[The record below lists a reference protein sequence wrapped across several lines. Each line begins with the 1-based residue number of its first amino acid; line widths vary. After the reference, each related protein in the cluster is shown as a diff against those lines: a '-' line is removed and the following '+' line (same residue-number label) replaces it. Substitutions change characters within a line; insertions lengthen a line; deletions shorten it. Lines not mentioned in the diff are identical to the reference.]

1 MSRKQWIDFTAVRE
15 ALDFPTVLSHYGI
28 DAPSGQ
34 TQFKMHCPFHE
45 DNTPSCSINADK
57 GIFKCF
63 GCHTQ
68 GNVLEFVIYM
78 EDGDPES
85 KEDMY
90 TGAQTAISIMGK
102 SPDDFTKPTSDK
114 SAKSAPRTSKK
125 ENVAPPSSV
134 TRKAGQRAKPAAS
147 EDVETKPRQNKPF
160 GRELELEHDHPFLIE
175 HGIEPQLA
183 EKYGIGFC
191 NAGIMKG
198 RIAIPIHNLEGEV
211 MAYAGRYASDDIPEG
226 TDRYR
231 FPKRF
236 LKSLELY
243 NLYRAVELRKRY
255 LVIVEGYWSAIRLNE
270 AGIPAAALMG
280 TSLSHAQAE
289 LVRKAG
295 FRYAILLLDG
305 DMAGREAAP
314 DAAFVLSQHVYVRT
328 MELPDGVK
336 PDTVSEDFLNQF
348 R

>member
-15 ALDFPTVLSHYGI
+15 ALGFPAVLQNYGI
-28 DAPSGQ
+28 DHPGGQ
-34 TQFKMHCPFHE
+34 SQFKVHCPFHE
-45 DNTPSCSINADK
+45 DNTPSCSINTEK

-68 GNVLEFVIYM
+68 GNVLEFVIFM
-78 EDGDPES
+78 EDGDPDS

-90 TGAQTAISIMGK
+90 AGAQTAISIMGR
-102 SPDDFTKPTSDK
+102 SPDDFAKPSD
-114 SAKSAPRTSKK
+114 RTSHKTAPETAKK
-125 ENVAPPSSV
+125 ENPAHKPSAAKK
-134 TRKAGQRAKPAAS
+134 TPQAAKPDVS
-147 EDVETKPRQNKPF
+147 EDVKSEPRKNKPF
-160 GRELELEHDHPFLIE
+160 GRELELEHAHPFLIE
-175 HGIEPQLA
+175 RGIEPDIA
-183 EKYGIGFC
+183 EKYGVGFC

-198 RIAIPIHNLEGEV
+198 RIAIPIHNLDGQV
-211 MAYAGRYASDDIPEG
+211 LAYAGRYASEDIPDG

-236 LKSLELY
+236 LKSLELF
-243 NLYRAVELRKRY
+243 NLHRAVELRKRY

-270 AGIPAAALMG
+270 AGIPAGALMG
-280 TSLSHAQAE
+280 TSLSPAQAE
-289 LVRKAG
+289 LVRQAG
-295 FRYAILLLDG
+295 FRHAILLLDG
-305 DMAGREAAP
+305 DEAGRAAAP
-314 DAAFVLSQHVYVRT
+314 EAAFVLSQHVYVRT

>member
-34 TQFKMHCPFHE
+34 TQFKVHCPFHE
-45 DNTPSCSINADK
+45 DKTPSCSVNADK

-90 TGAQTAISIMGK
+90 EGAQTAISILGRT
-102 SPDDFTKPTSDK
+102 PEDFTKQPVPKDTKKASGA
-114 SAKSAPRTSKK
+114 AKEDSMGRR
-125 ENVAPPSSV
+125 PS
-134 TRKAGQRAKPAAS
+134 KAGKTLQTAKPDAS
-147 EDVETKPRQNKPF
+147 EDVKTEPRQNKPF
-160 GRELELEHDHPFLIE
+160 GRELELEHEHPFLIE
-175 HGIEPQLA
+175 RGIEPELA

-198 RIAIPIHNLEGEV
+198 RIAIPIHNLEGKIL
-211 MAYAGRYASDDIPEG
+211 AYAGRYADEDIPDG

-243 NLYRAVELRKRY
+243 NLHRAVELKKRY

-270 AGIPAAALMG
+270 AGIPATALMG
-280 TSLSHAQAE
+280 TSLSPAQAE
-289 LVRKAG
+289 LVREAG
-295 FRYAILLLDG
+295 FRYAILMLDG
-305 DMAGREAAP
+305 DKAGRKAAP

-328 MELPDGVK
+328 MKLPDGVK

>member
-15 ALDFPTVLSHYGI
+15 ALDFASVLSHYDI
-28 DAPSGQ
+28 DAPPGQ
-34 TQFKMHCPFHE
+34 NQFKVHCPFHE
-45 DNTPSCSINADK
+45 DSTPSCSINSGK

-90 TGAQTAISIMGK
+90 SGAQMAISIMGK
-102 SPDDFTKPTSDK
+102 SPDDFTRPNSGK
-114 SAKSAPRTSKK
+114 SAKTASRTSKK
-125 ENVAPPSSV
+125 KTAAPPSSV
-134 TRKAGQRAKPAAS
+134 TRKTAQKPKPDAS
-147 EDVETKPRQNKPF
+147 EDTETEPRQNKPF
-160 GRELELEHDHPFLIE
+160 GRELELEHEHPFLIE
-175 HGIEPQLA
+175 RGIEPELA

-198 RIAIPIHNLEGEV
+198 RIAIPIHNLQGEV
-211 MAYAGRYASDDIPEG
+211 MAYAGRYASEDIAEG

-243 NLYRAVELRKRY
+243 NLHRAVELRKRY
-255 LVIVEGYWSAIRLNE
+255 LVIVEGYWSAIRFNE

-280 TSLSHAQAE
+280 TSLSPAQAE

-295 FRYAILLLDG
+295 FRHAILLLDG
-305 DMAGREAAP
+305 DEAGRKAAP
-314 DAAFVLSQHVYVRT
+314 EAAFVLSQHVYVRT

>member
-28 DAPSGQ
+28 DAPSAQ
-34 TQFKMHCPFHE
+34 NQFKVHCPFHE
-45 DNTPSCSINADK
+45 DSTPSCSINSGK

-63 GCHTQ
+63 GCNTQ

-78 EDGDPES
+78 EDGNPES

-90 TGAQTAISIMGK
+90 AGAQMAISIMGK
-102 SPDDFTKPTSDK
+102 SPDDFTRPNSGK
-114 SAKSAPRTSKK
+114 SAKTASRTSKK
-125 ENVAPPSSV
+125 KTAAPPSSV
-134 TRKAGQRAKPAAS
+134 TRKTAQKPKPDAS
-147 EDVETKPRQNKPF
+147 EDVETEPRQNKPF
-160 GRELELEHDHPFLIE
+160 GRELELEHEHPFLIE
-175 HGIEPQLA
+175 RGIEPELA
-183 EKYGIGFC
+183 EEYGIGFC

-198 RIAIPIHNLEGEV
+198 RIAIPIHSLEGEV
-211 MAYAGRYASDDIPEG
+211 MAYAGRYASEDIPEG

-243 NLYRAVELRKRY
+243 NLHRAVALKKRY

-280 TSLSHAQAE
+280 TSLSPAQGE

-295 FRYAILLLDG
+295 FRHAILLLDG
-305 DMAGREAAP
+305 DEAGRKAAP
-314 DAAFVLSQHVYVRT
+314 EAAFVLSQHVYVRT
-328 MELPDGVK
+328 MELPDDVK

>member
-15 ALDFPTVLSHYGI
+15 ALDFDTVLSHYGI
-28 DAPSGQ
+28 DHPSGSK
-34 TQFKMHCPFHE
+34 QFKLNCPFHE
-45 DNTPSCSINADK
+45 DKTPSCSINAAK

-68 GNVLEFVIYM
+68 GNVFEFVIHM
-78 EDGDPES
+78 EGGDPES

-90 TGAQTAISIMGK
+90 AGAQTAISIMGRN
-102 SPDDFTKPTSDK
+102 PDEFAREPASKGVKTAHRTAKKQKPPT
-114 SAKSAPRTSKK
+114 T
-125 ENVAPPSSV
+125 SSV
-134 TRKAGQRAKPAAS
+134 TRKTAQAAKSDAT
-147 EDVETKPRQNKPF
+147 EDVKTEPRKNKPF

-175 HGIEPQLA
+175 RGIEPETA
-183 EKYGIGFC
+183 ETYGIGYC
-191 NAGIMKG
+191 DAGIMKG
-198 RIAIPIHNLEGEV
+198 RIAIPIHNLKGEV
-211 MAYAGRYASDDIPEG
+211 MAYAGRYASEDMPDG

-243 NLYRAVELRKRY
+243 NLHRAVELRKRY
-255 LVIVEGYWSAIRLNE
+255 LIIVEGYWSAIRFNE

-280 TSLSHAQAE
+280 TSLSTAQAE
-289 LVRKAG
+289 LVRTAG

-305 DMAGREAAP
+305 DEAGRKAAP
-314 DAAFVLSQHVYVRT
+314 EAAFVLSQHVYVRT

-336 PDTVSEDFLNQF
+336 PDKVSEDFLNQF

>member
-1 MSRKQWIDFTAVRE
+1 MSRKQWIDFIAVRE
-15 ALDFPTVLSHYGI
+15 ALEFPEVLSHYGI
-28 DAPSGQ
+28 DHPSGQ
-34 TQFKMHCPFHE
+34 NQFKVHCPFHE
-45 DNTPSCSINADK
+45 DKTPSCSINAAK

-63 GCHTQ
+63 GCQTQ

-85 KEDMY
+85 KEDMFE
-90 TGAQTAISIMGK
+90 GAQTAIDVMGR
-102 SPDDFTKPTSDK
+102 SPDDFTKQSARKKAKTPRTAAKNEKPAPSSSVARK
-114 SAKSAPRTSKK
+114 SAQKP
-125 ENVAPPSSV
+125 
-134 TRKAGQRAKPAAS
+134 KPAAL
-147 EDVETKPRQNKPF
+147 EDMETESRQNKPF
-160 GRELELEHDHPFLIE
+160 GRKLELEHEHPFLIE
-175 HGIEPQLA
+175 RGIEPETA

-191 NAGIMKG
+191 NAGIMKD
-198 RIAIPIHNLEGEV
+198 RIAIPIHNLDGEV
-211 MAYAGRYASDDIPEG
+211 MAYAGRYAAEDIPDG

-243 NLYRAVELRKRY
+243 NLHRAVELEKRY

-280 TSLSHAQAE
+280 TSLSPTQAG
-289 LVRKAG
+289 LVRNAG

-305 DMAGREAAP
+305 DEAGRAAAP
-314 DAAFVLSQHVYVRT
+314 EAAFVLSQHVYVRT
-328 MELPDGVK
+328 MGLPDGVK
-336 PDTVSEDFLNQF
+336 PDTVSDDFLNQF

>member
-15 ALDFPTVLSHYGI
+15 DLDFQTVLSHYGI

-34 TQFKMHCPFHE
+34 TQFKLHCPFHE
-45 DNTPSCSINADK
+45 DTSPSCSVNADK

-78 EDGDPES
+78 EDGEPDN
-85 KEDMY
+85 KDDMY
-90 TGAQTAISIMGK
+90 VGAQVAISIMGK
-102 SPDDFTKPTSDK
+102 SPNDFAKQGSGN
-114 SAKSAPRTSKK
+114 SAKIARKTPEKQK
-125 ENVAPPSSV
+125 VATALSV
-134 TRKAGQRAKPAAS
+134 TRKTAQKAKPDAS
-147 EDVETKPRQNKPF
+147 EDAKSEPRQNKPF
-160 GRELELEHDHPFLIE
+160 GRELDLEHEHPFLIE
-175 HGIEPQLA
+175 RGITPELA
-183 EKYGIGFC
+183 EAYGIGFC

-198 RIAIPIHNLEGEV
+198 RIAIPIRNLNGEV
-211 MAYAGRYASDDIPEG
+211 MAYGGRYASEDVPEG

-243 NLYRAVELRKRY
+243 NLHRAVELQKRY

-270 AGIPAAALMG
+270 AGIPATALMG
-280 TSLSHAQAE
+280 SSLSSTQAK
-289 LVRKAG
+289 LVRGAG
-295 FRYAILLLDG
+295 FRHAILLLDG
-305 DMAGREAAP
+305 DEAGRKAAP
-314 DAAFVLSQHVYVRT
+314 EAAFVLSQHVYVRT

-336 PDTVSEDFLNQF
+336 PDKVSEDFLN
-348 R
+348 RLR

>member
-15 ALDFPTVLSHYGI
+15 ALDFAAVLSHYGI

-34 TQFKMHCPFHE
+34 NQFKVHCPFHE
-45 DNTPSCSINADK
+45 DSTPSCSINSGK

-78 EDGDPES
+78 ENGDPES

-90 TGAQTAISIMGK
+90 AGAQMAISIMGK
-102 SPDDFTKPTSDK
+102 SPDDFTRPSSGKGVKTAS
-114 SAKSAPRTSKK
+114 RTPKK
-125 ENVAPPSSV
+125 EEAAPPSSV
-134 TRKAGQRAKPAAS
+134 TRKTAQKPKPAAS
-147 EDVETKPRQNKPF
+147 EDAETDPRQNKPF
-160 GRELELEHDHPFLIE
+160 GRELELEHEHPFLIE
-175 HGIEPQLA
+175 RGIEPELT

-198 RIAIPIHNLEGEV
+198 RIAIPIHNLEGVV
-211 MAYAGRYASDDIPEG
+211 MAYAGRYASEDIPDG

-243 NLYRAVELRKRY
+243 NLHRAVALKKRY

-280 TSLSHAQAE
+280 TSLSPTQAE

-295 FRYAILLLDG
+295 FRHAILLLDG
-305 DMAGREAAP
+305 DEAGRKAAP
-314 DAAFVLSQHVYVRT
+314 EAAFVLSQHVYVRT
-328 MELPDGVK
+328 MELPDDVK